1 MQPPLYE
8 GDRTDAPSFR
18 CYFRF
23 NQMHRRPDLQMSL
36 PLPYDGWSE
45 NALREA
51 HKAAH
56 IRMPFAEAMRDRALE
71 ICLRCFAEARL
82 RRLGKMTL
90 TSSESQH

>member
-1 MQPPLYE
+1 
-8 GDRTDAPSFR
+8 
-18 CYFRF
+18 
-23 NQMHRRPDLQMSL
+23 MSL

-56 IRMPFAEAMRDRALE
+56 IRTPFDEAIRDRALE

-82 RRLGKMTL
+82 RRFGKTTL
-90 TSSESQH
+90 PSSNSQH

>member
-1 MQPPLYE
+1 
-8 GDRTDAPSFR
+8 
-18 CYFRF
+18 
-23 NQMHRRPDLQMSL
+23 MHRRPDLQMSL

-51 HKAAH
+51 HKAAR
-56 IRMPFAEAMRDRALE
+56 IRLPFDEAMRDRSLE

-90 TSSESQH
+90 LSSDSQH

>member
-1 MQPPLYE
+1 
-8 GDRTDAPSFR
+8 
-18 CYFRF
+18 
-23 NQMHRRPDLQMSL
+23 MHRSRELQMSL

-56 IRMPFAEAMRDRALE
+56 IRMPFDEAMRDPALE

-82 RRLGKMTL
+82 RRLGKIML
-90 TSSESQH
+90 PSRNSQH

>member
-1 MQPPLYE
+1 MVSLKKE
-8 GDRTDAPSFR
+8 
-18 CYFRF
+18 
-23 NQMHRRPDLQMSL
+23 NQMHRCPDLQMSL

-56 IRMPFAEAMRDRALE
+56 IRMSFDEAMRDRALE

-90 TSSESQH
+90 PSSDSQH

>member
-1 MQPPLYE
+1 
-8 GDRTDAPSFR
+8 
-18 CYFRF
+18 
-23 NQMHRRPDLQMSL
+23 MSL

-56 IRMPFAEAMRDRALE
+56 IRMPFDEAMRDRALE

-82 RRLGKMTL
+82 RRLEKIPL
-90 TSSESQH
+90 PSSNSQH